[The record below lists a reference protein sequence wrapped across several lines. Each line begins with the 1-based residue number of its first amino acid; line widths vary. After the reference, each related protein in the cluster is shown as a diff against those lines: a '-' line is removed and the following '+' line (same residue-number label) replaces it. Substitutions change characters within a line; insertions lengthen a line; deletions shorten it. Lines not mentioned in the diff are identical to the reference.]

1 MQYIMTL
8 KLTLFNISG
17 QRTMTKKMSLRNKAL
32 KINSC
37 YQILELSIKQNIHT
51 LHCHMSGVQL
61 EFLHFIQI
69 KQRFIFK
76 LLSMPQK
83 IHCSLK

>member
-1 MQYIMTL
+1 
-8 KLTLFNISG
+8 
-17 QRTMTKKMSLRNKAL
+17 MSLRNKAL

-76 LLSMPQK
+76 LLSMP
-83 IHCSLK
+83 